1 MKNYFSLNSMS
12 KKLLFIL
19 MSVALISTATVTAVF
34 SAYELKTAKQEQ
46 TQSLK
51 SLSQILAPNIST
63 ALIFYDTAAIK
74 ELIEPL
80 LMRSDIVSVDVINN
94 FSQQLASVT
103 SPKYSQESSAPHT
116 IEVKTVLTID
126 AQRYGTLIVR
136 ADDSDLN
143 DRAAFYGRFIIV
155 LMIFSFILSLLVSL
169 MLRKRFL
176 NPILYLAQTA
186 EKITSSNDYSL
197 RAKELSK
204 DEVGKLTSCFN
215 TMLQTIEQRDNLL
228 ENQVKRRTKELEN
241 ANVQLHQ
248 YAYQDGLT
256 DLPNRRYFYEH
267 LQQLVSTP
275 EQPFSLVFIDLDGF
289 KEVNDSLGHD
299 FGDLLLHEVAKR
311 LRRCLKQQ
319 DIVARLGGDEFT
331 LILKGISDTTAVS
344 HIAHDVMKSL
354 TRTITIKNEHVQ
366 VTASIGVAFFPH
378 DGISV
383 ETLVKRADQ
392 AMYLSKS
399 KGRNRF
405 EFFSYEMEE
414 LAIEKRR
421 LIEEIRI
428 GLNNNQFE
436 LYYQPI
442 WDPHS
447 RTLKKAEALIR
458 WNHPERGIIGPV
470 EFIDIAEQNGL
481 IKELGEWVK
490 SQAVRDAVQFNKLSY
505 TPVQISVNTSPLEID
520 RDGIWVTQ
528 WVEACKLYNLPPHTI
543 LIEITENSLMDPDN
557 AIQHHLKRLNALDID
572 IAIDDFGVG
581 YSSLAYLQQL
591 DIDILKIDQSFIQNI
606 EANSSSI
613 ALIKAIITMAHNL
626 GVEVVAEGVETP
638 TQQAQLIALGCDYI
652 QGYLYSKPLSKQDF
666 INSHLQIK
674 ATVE

>member
-80 LMRSDIVSVDVINN
+80 LMRSDIVSVEVINN

-116 IEVKTVLTID
+116 IEVKTPLTID

-241 ANVQLHQ
+241 ANVQ
-248 YAYQDGLT
+248 
-256 DLPNRRYFYEH
+256 
-267 LQQLVSTP
+267 
-275 EQPFSLVFIDLDGF
+275 
-289 KEVNDSLGHD
+289 
-299 FGDLLLHEVAKR
+299 
-311 LRRCLKQQ
+311 
-319 DIVARLGGDEFT
+319 
-331 LILKGISDTTAVS
+331 
-344 HIAHDVMKSL
+344 
-354 TRTITIKNEHVQ
+354 
-366 VTASIGVAFFPH
+366 
-378 DGISV
+378 
-383 ETLVKRADQ
+383 
-392 AMYLSKS
+392 
-399 KGRNRF
+399 
-405 EFFSYEMEE
+405 
-414 LAIEKRR
+414 
-421 LIEEIRI
+421 
-428 GLNNNQFE
+428 
-436 LYYQPI
+436 
-442 WDPHS
+442 
-447 RTLKKAEALIR
+447 
-458 WNHPERGIIGPV
+458 
-470 EFIDIAEQNGL
+470 
-481 IKELGEWVK
+481 
-490 SQAVRDAVQFNKLSY
+490 
-505 TPVQISVNTSPLEID
+505 
-520 RDGIWVTQ
+520 
-528 WVEACKLYNLPPHTI
+528 
-543 LIEITENSLMDPDN
+543 
-557 AIQHHLKRLNALDID
+557 
-572 IAIDDFGVG
+572 
-581 YSSLAYLQQL
+581 
-591 DIDILKIDQSFIQNI
+591 
-606 EANSSSI
+606 
-613 ALIKAIITMAHNL
+613 
-626 GVEVVAEGVETP
+626 
-638 TQQAQLIALGCDYI
+638 
-652 QGYLYSKPLSKQDF
+652 
-666 INSHLQIK
+666 
-674 ATVE
+674 